1 MSQEF
6 YQDQTFTKIDY
17 TQQAFPKGEYDNCTF
32 VNCKFEA
39 VYLSTITFLECTF
52 DTCDMTNTKVKS
64 TSFNE
69 VNFVNCKLLGVDFSV
84 CNHFLFSVTFKACN
98 LELAS
103 FAELNMKQT
112 NFSKSNLQKVDFTAT
127 NLESA
132 VFDDC
137 DLKAAIF
144 EQTNLEK
151 ADFISARNYSID
163 PIQNRL
169 KKAQFSRKEIHGLLT
184 NYDIKISS

>member
-6 YQDQTFTKIDY
+6 YQDQTFTQIDY
-17 TQQAFPKGEYDNCTF
+17 TQQAFPKGEYDHCTF

-39 VYLSTITFLECTF
+39 VDMAAMTFLECTF
-52 DTCDMTNTKVKS
+52 DTCDLTNAKIKS

-69 VNFVNCKLLGVDFSV
+69 VDFVNCKLLGVDFSV
-84 CNHFLFSVTFKACN
+84 CNDFMFSVIFDDCN

-103 FAELNMKQT
+103 FAGLSIKQT
-112 NFSKSNLQKVDFTAT
+112 KFSASSLKNVDFTET

-137 DLKAAIF
+137 DLKSATF
-144 EQTNLEK
+144 DHTNLEK
-151 ADFISARNYSID
+151 ADFTSARNYTMN
-163 PIQNRL
+163 PAENQL
-169 KKAQFSRKEIHGLLT
+169 KKAKFSREEIHGLLT
-184 NYDIKISS
+184 KHDIIIH